1 MKMKKRTIIIT
12 LGVIF
17 IAGMAAGS
25 YGLYL
30 YFKTHDDLSRIKPDF
45 ELTARTLLTDFE
57 TDEAA
62 ASVRYIS
69 KIIEVTGP
77 VADIGIGSD
86 STTTITIKDPGSS
99 AGVIC
104 SFQGSNFDDIKVK
117 KGNIATI
124 RGECSGI
131 LFDVLLNNCVLI
143 GKYSN

>member
-1 MKMKKRTIIIT
+1 MKKRTIIIT

-45 ELTARTLLTDFE
+45 ELTARTLLTEFE

-69 KIIEVTGP
+69 KIIEVTGT
-77 VADIGIGSD
+77 VDHIEVGSD
-86 STTTITIKDPGSS
+86 SIMNITLKDPGATS
-99 AGVIC
+99 GVIC
-104 SFQGSNFDDIKVK
+104 SFQGRNIEEIKVN
-117 KGNIATI
+117 KGNVATI

-131 LFDVLLNNCVLI
+131 LFDVLLNNCVLV
-143 GKYSN
+143 GN